1 MFVTTSSTAWT
12 RSDTASLPR
21 PFDEERSRM
30 NARTSASRRTSASMA
45 RASLV
50 IGGRRRLP
58 MPPAAARPAKRPP
71 SSTNR
76 CAGLDLPQAGGEGPS
91 DEVPAGHDD
100 ERDHRLGERR
110 LAATAPCHVDGAAG
124 PTRCDHRFD
133 EVAGGGEAAVL
144 DRPADAA
151 GRRPVVTL
159 ACPDG

>member
-50 IGGRRRLP
+50 IGARRPLP
-58 MPPAAARPAKRPP
+58 VRPGAARPATQTS
-71 SSTNR
+71 SSTNGR
-76 CAGLDLPQAGGEGPS
+76 AGLDLPQSGGEGPS

-100 ERDHRLGERR
+100 EPDHRLGERG
-110 LAATAPCHVDGAAG
+110 LAATAP
-124 PTRCDHRFD
+124 
-133 EVAGGGEAAVL
+133 
-144 DRPADAA
+144 
-151 GRRPVVTL
+151 
-159 ACPDG
+159 

>member
-50 IGGRRRLP
+50 IVARRRLP
-58 MPPAAARPAKRPP
+58 MRPAAARPATRPP

-76 CAGLDLPQAGGEGPS
+76 CAGLDLPQPGGEGPS
-91 DEVPAGHDD
+91 DEVPAGQHD
-100 ERDHRLGERR
+100 ERDHQLRERT

-124 PTRCDHRFD
+124 PARCDYRFD
-133 EVAGGGEAAVL
+133 EVAGRREAAVL
-144 DRPADAA
+144 DRPADST
-151 GRRPVVTL
+151 GSRPVVSL
-159 ACPDG
+159 ARPDG